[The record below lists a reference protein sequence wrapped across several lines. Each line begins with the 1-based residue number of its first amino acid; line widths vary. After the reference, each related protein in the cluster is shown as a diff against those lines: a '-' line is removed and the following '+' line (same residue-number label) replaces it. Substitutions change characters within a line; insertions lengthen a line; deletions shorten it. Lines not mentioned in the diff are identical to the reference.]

1 MTYKNAMSELQV
13 NVQELADLLGVT
25 PTYIR
30 TGKLEREMSAKNS
43 ATVQELLTS
52 HISVKIGDMA
62 MISGKYFSDNF
73 RRIGEIKEDEGDLY
87 IDLTHSK
94 LFLSSMVFSKRKLVT
109 IFNKHSLNFIKD
121 LIS

>member
-43 ATVQELLTS
+43 VKMQELFTS
-52 HISVKIGDMA
+52 YISVKIGDMA
-62 MISGKYFSDNF
+62 MINGKYFPDNF
-73 RRIGEIKEDEGDLY
+73 TRVGEIKEDKGDLY

-94 LFLSSMVFSKRKLVT
+94 LFLSSIPFSNRNLIT
-109 IFNKHSLNFIKD
+109 IFNKSSLNFIKD
-121 LIS
+121 LII

>member
-43 ATVQELLTS
+43 AKVQELLTS

-62 MISGKYFSDNF
+62 MVNGKYFPDNF
-73 RRIGEIKEDEGDLY
+73 ARAGEIKEDKGDLY

-94 LFLSSMVFSKRKLVT
+94 LFLSSIPFSNRNLIT
-109 IFNKHSLNFIKD
+109 IFNKSSLDFTKD
-121 LIS
+121 LII

>member
-13 NVQELADLLGVT
+13 NVQELADLIGVT

-43 ATVQELLTS
+43 AKVQELLTS